1 MGLFDRVGRVISSN
15 FNALLDRLDDPGK
28 SVDQILLDMKEQLR
42 AARAEVVRAVAM
54 EKQARAK
61 VEALEAEA
69 TRWEDRAALAL
80 EKGDEA
86 LAREALAQKR
96 RVLGERDRAESLS
109 AEHRALALEM
119 RSELERMDKKLG
131 DVQARR
137 GALVAGAQ
145 MARAGS
151 GVAGLGHSGPGP
163 TPLDELRRMED
174 QIEGIEASVQA
185 ERELDGV
192 LQRGLGGAGG
202 LSTAEVEARFRE
214 LESKAEAPA
223 ASAEIEGELSA
234 LKKKLRVKV

>member
-42 AARAEVVRAVAM
+42 AARGEVVRAVAM
-54 EKQARAK
+54 EKQLRGK
-61 VEALEAEA
+61 VETLEAEA
-69 TRWEDRAALAL
+69 KRWEDRAALAL

-96 RVLGERDRAESLS
+96 RALGERDRAESLA

-131 DVQARR
+131 EVQARR
-137 GALVAGAQ
+137 STLVAGAQ
-145 MARAGS
+145 MGRAGA
-151 GVAGLGHSGPGP
+151 GVSGLGHTGGGP
-163 TPLDELRRMED
+163 TPLEELRRMED

-185 ERELDGV
+185 ERELDSV
-192 LQRGLGGAGG
+192 FQRGPTG

-214 LESKAEAPA
+214 LESKADAPS

>member
-42 AARAEVVRAVAM
+42 AARGEVVRAVAM
-54 EKQARAK
+54 EKQARAR
-61 VEALEAEA
+61 VESLDAEA

-80 EKGDEA
+80 EKGDEP

-96 RVLGERDRAESLS
+96 RVMTERERAEKLS

-119 RSELERMDKKLG
+119 RSELERMDKKLAE
-131 DVQARR
+131 VQARR
-137 GALVAGAQ
+137 STLVAGAQ
-145 MARAGS
+145 MARAGA
-151 GVAGLGHSGPGP
+151 GVDGLGHTGAGP

-185 ERELDGV
+185 ERELEGV
-192 LQRGLGGAGG
+192 FRQSPSG

-214 LESKAEAPA
+214 LESNAAAPS